1 MRRVLTLVML
11 ILMASGCRGEGV
23 TVLSGPDLPSD
34 VYGSPRPLPSVTAQE
49 FPDEGTLFLVRRG
62 RLHPVER
69 QTLQPAVGS
78 FPEAL
83 MVALIESSPS
93 DRNTDTAIPP
103 DTAVYGVEV
112 DGQTATVDLSADFD
126 LGGTLRSQGL
136 RVAQVVYTLTQ
147 QGTGIRSVSFTIE
160 GFPRLVRGGER
171 LELLNRPVVT
181 PADYRQFAP

>member
-1 MRRVLTLVML
+1 MTLVL
-11 ILMASGCRGEGV
+11 LASGCRGEGV
-23 TVLSGPDLPSD
+23 TVLSQSDLPSD
-34 VYGSPRPLPSVTAQE
+34 VYGSPRPLPSLAAEE
-49 FPDEGTLFLVRRG
+49 FPARGTLFLVRRG

-69 QTLQPAVGS
+69 QPLQPAVGS

-83 MVALIESSPS
+83 MVALIESSPEK
-93 DRNTDTAIPP
+93 NTDTAIPP
-103 DTAVYGVEV
+103 NTRVYGVEV

>member
-1 MRRVLTLVML
+1 MRRVAGLITLAVL
-11 ILMASGCRGEGV
+11 AAACRGEGV
-23 TVLSGPDLPSD
+23 TLLSEAELPSD
-34 VYGSPRPLPSVTAQE
+34 VYGSPRPIPSVTPEE
-49 FPDEGTLFLVRRG
+49 FPARGTLFLVRRG
-62 RLHPVER
+62 KLHPLEG
-69 QTLQPAVGS
+69 QALQPAVGS

-93 DRNTDTAIPP
+93 ENTDTAIPP
-103 DTAVYGVEV
+103 DTRVYGVEV

-147 QGTGIRSVSFTIE
+147 QGTGIRSVRFTIE

-171 LELLNRPVVT
+171 LELLNRTVVT
-181 PADYRQFAP
+181 PGDYRQFEP